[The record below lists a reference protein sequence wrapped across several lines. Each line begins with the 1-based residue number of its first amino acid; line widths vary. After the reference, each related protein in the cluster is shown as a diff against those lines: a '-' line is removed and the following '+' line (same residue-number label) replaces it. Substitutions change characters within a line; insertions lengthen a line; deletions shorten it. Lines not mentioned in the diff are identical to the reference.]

1 MKHIPRFFTD
11 TKLFAGFIADLSQEQ
26 RHHVFCVLRMEE
38 NEILNLFNP
47 IDGEWECRII
57 DKKKGKVECEKQIRK
72 CSENEDGAIVACA
85 VIQPNN
91 MSWML
96 EKITELGV
104 SEIIPII
111 TQYTNF
117 RNFNEKKAQ
126 KIIIQACE
134 QSKRLTVPKL
144 HSVIKLDNFLNKYD
158 YNYPLIVGD
167 EKLPKNTVYE
177 CIGKKNVFLIGPEGG
192 FSEEEHNLFDKYS
205 FIKKVK
211 ISNNIL
217 RTETAAIA
225 FVSISGCKPL

>member
-117 RNFNEKKAQ
+117 RNFNENDIVVQVHVEHAMRWVNR
-126 KIIIQACE
+126 
-134 QSKRLTVPKL
+134 KRN
-144 HSVIKLDNFLNKYD
+144 I
-158 YNYPLIVGD
+158 
-167 EKLPKNTVYE
+167 E
-177 CIGKKNVFLIGPEGG
+177 CTRDGFKKN
-192 FSEEEHNLFDKYS
+192 
-205 FIKKVK
+205 
-211 ISNNIL
+211 
-217 RTETAAIA
+217 IA
-225 FVSISGCKPL
+225 KNHHPSL